1 MADLGSRRDVPS
13 ESPLFEPHAQLYGF
27 STIRSGVLTQ
37 RKQAA
42 PVRPS
47 AENGRL
53 RPLLDGVN
61 KSQGVTR
68 CQPARPG
75 RALEFSIRM
84 LHSASLAYSCGG
96 RDTSP
101 SFLLSSG
108 NTLPLACVR
117 KATGK
122 ISLICVA
129 EIPITENP
137 NLFSHFTNGKHSDEN
152 FLYLE
157 IH

>member
-1 MADLGSRRDVPS
+1 
-13 ESPLFEPHAQLYGF
+13 
-27 STIRSGVLTQ
+27 
-37 RKQAA
+37 
-42 PVRPS
+42 
-47 AENGRL
+47 
-53 RPLLDGVN
+53 
-61 KSQGVTR
+61 
-68 CQPARPG
+68 
-75 RALEFSIRM
+75 M
-84 LHSASLAYSCGG
+84 LHSASLAYNCSG

-101 SFLLSSG
+101 YFLLPSG
-108 NTLPLACVR
+108 NTLPLACVW

-137 NLFSHFTNGKHSDEN
+137 NLFSLFTNGKHSNEK